1 MTAPPPAETR
11 KLEHLGNPDP
21 SSDTFFLPDLC
32 RVQAVLFLVIMTE
45 LLTLLFTLARS
56 ETILIDWNYWG
67 LLSLLGQWIVLSCAG
82 ILCGCRNYLSKRSLI
97 FSSLFCYA
105 VILFISLA
113 YSLIAE
119 RFLNFSHSL
128 QGSQGS
134 WLYIYRNMLISL
146 IIGGVTLRYF
156 YLQHQWRQQR
166 QAELGARL
174 EALQARIRPH
184 FLFNS
189 MNTIASLISID
200 PDAAEEAV
208 LDLSELFRATLN
220 NNRPLIP
227 LSEELE
233 LCRRYLYIEGL
244 RMGDRM
250 KVEWNIEET
259 DESALIPPLC
269 LQPLVEN
276 AIYHGIQP
284 LQEGGTI
291 VIDSYIKNNR
301 VYVMVTNPVPP
312 PNQQVTSNHKGNHIA
327 LSNIR
332 SRFETLFSTQA
343 VMKTSIHDGL
353 FSVVLRFP
361 VIFTDPREA

>member
-1 MTAPPPAETR
+1 MT
-11 KLEHLGNPDP
+11 L
-21 SSDTFFLPDLC
+21 SSQSMQLKHKQDKSAQEAFFLPDLC
-32 RVQAVLFLVIMTE
+32 SVQAVLFLVIMTE
-45 LLTLLFTLARS
+45 LFTLLFTLAHS
-56 ETILIDWNYWG
+56 EIILIDWNYWG
-67 LLSLLGQWIVLSCAG
+67 LLSLLGQWIVLSCAA
-82 ILCGCRNYLSKRSLI
+82 ILCGLRNYLAKRSLI
-97 FSSLFCYA
+97 FSSLFSYG

-113 YSLIAE
+113 FSLIAD
-119 RFLNFSHSL
+119 RFLDLSHGAMGAHDST
-128 QGSQGS
+128 QF
-134 WLYIYRNMLISL
+134 IIRNMLISL

-166 QAELGARL
+166 QAEIGARL

-189 MNTIASLISID
+189 MNTIASLIATD

-220 NNRPLIP
+220 NNQPLIP
-227 LSEELE
+227 LGQELA

-250 KVEWNIEET
+250 KVKWQIDRADET
-259 DESALIPPLC
+259 ALIPPLC

-291 VIDSYIKNNR
+291 SIESYIKNDR
-301 VYVMVTNPVPP
+301 VYVMVTNPFVEP
-312 PNQQVTSNHKGNHIA
+312 SSHGDDSHRGNHIA
-327 LSNIR
+327 LANIR
-332 SRFETLFSTQA
+332 SRFDTLFDNKA
-343 VMKTSIHDGL
+343 VMKTSINDGL

-361 VIFTDPREA
+361 VIYTHNLEDQRP